1 MANAAEFVKHAIQY
15 AKTVEIGP
23 EDILVVIIPPNAG
36 RQAKLYFVN
45 QLFLGTT
52 ANMIRLEYR
61 CSFELYALQQQ
72 SAVIIEKDQFYSILP
87 VIQGFLQKEYVCYA
101 QSEEDISRQ
110 LKNLFGTRLN
120 FFAKKALKNAILFAY
135 PTQQEDAIA
144 ESAELGCYTVENK
157 EELVAE
163 GIRVY

>member
-1 MANAAEFVKHAIQY
+1 MPFILDVQRTIVIDIRQSCTTVYVANAKQVDPPKKYDQPCSAFKNGFMANAAEFVKHAIQY

-61 CSFELYALQQQ
+61 CSFELYALQQ
-72 SAVIIEKDQFYSILP
+72 
-87 VIQGFLQKEYVCYA
+87 
-101 QSEEDISRQ
+101 
-110 LKNLFGTRLN
+110 
-120 FFAKKALKNAILFAY
+120 
-135 PTQQEDAIA
+135 
-144 ESAELGCYTVENK
+144 
-157 EELVAE
+157 
-163 GIRVY
+163 